1 MVKTQQITKVDLFPV
16 SLELLLLSSRIV
28 LGYFQEEFKATFL
41 QRGFRAH
48 AKSEVKRGIPHVQ
61 SLKVIPETPDD
72 WSGEGGEGGERGG
85 ERGGVRSGRRKN
97 RTWMVGTEKD

>member
-1 MVKTQQITKVDLFPV
+1 MFKTQQITKVDLFPV

-72 WSGEGGEGGERGG
+72 WSGEGGEGGGEGG
-85 ERGGVRSGRRKN
+85 REGGSKKWKKKEQNVDG
-97 RTWMVGTEKD
+97 WD

>member
-1 MVKTQQITKVDLFPV
+1 MFKTQQITKVELFPV
-16 SLELLLLSSRIV
+16 SLELLLLSSRII

-61 SLKVIPETPDD
+61 SLKVIPETPDNR
-72 WSGEGGEGGERGG
+72 SGEGGGG
-85 ERGGVRSGRRKN
+85 RGGVRRGGKN

>member
-1 MVKTQQITKVDLFPV
+1 MFKTQQITKVELFPV
-16 SLELLLLSSRIV
+16 SLGLLLLSSRII

-72 WSGEGGEGGERGG
+72 WSGEGGEGGGEGG
-85 ERGGVRSGRRKN
+85 REGGSKKWKKKEQNVDG
-97 RTWMVGTEKD
+97 WD

>member
-1 MVKTQQITKVDLFPV
+1 MFKTQQITKVDLFPV

-28 LGYFQEEFKATFL
+28 LGYFQKEFKATFL

-61 SLKVIPETPDD
+61 SLKVIPETPDNR
-72 WSGEGGEGGERGG
+72 SGEGGGERG
-85 ERGGVRSGRRKN
+85 SKKGRKEQN
-97 RTWMVGTEKD
+97 VDGWD

>member
-1 MVKTQQITKVDLFPV
+1 MFKTQQITKVELLPV
-16 SLELLLLSSRIV
+16 SLGLLLLSSRII

-72 WSGEGGEGGERGG
+72 WSGEGGRGG

>member
-1 MVKTQQITKVDLFPV
+1 MFKTQQITKVELFPV
-16 SLELLLLSSRIV
+16 SLELLLLSSRII

-61 SLKVIPETPDD
+61 SLKVIPETPDNR
-72 WSGEGGEGGERGG
+72 SGRERGG
-85 ERGGVRSGRRKN
+85 SKKGRKEQN
-97 RTWMVGTEKD
+97 VDGWD

>member
-1 MVKTQQITKVDLFPV
+1 MFKTQQITKVELLPV
-16 SLELLLLSSRIV
+16 SLGLLLLSSRII
-28 LGYFQEEFKATFL
+28 LSYFQEEFKATFL

-48 AKSEVKRGIPHVQ
+48 TKSEVKRGIPHVQ

-72 WSGEGGEGGERGG
+72 WSGEGGRGG